1 MFFRGFCSAEFT
13 ASLTKKIKE
22 TAMSICK
29 KAVSGGISA
38 LLLICAGFLGA
49 SANAAIEYKFTIAT
63 AADLNYTETE
73 AELDAAVG
81 IKDYAIYDFASLTFP
96 TGLSVVLSGGGEP
109 TTTWSALPALFD
121 QNALPSG
128 CYNFDGIA
136 NLGIASWWGPYA
148 ATNYVTNQLTTCNSP
163 VGAAQTTT
171 FNITPGASSFG
182 IGLANFQSTSPAS
195 PEFPVTQ
202 HELFINGNDMGVLE
216 TLAGANWTP
225 GITLNSYLRITSTGK
240 ELITSVG
247 FENLTSADFLG
258 FSHLALQYRTA
269 APTVTPVIVGTAG
282 LNGWYTSDVELSWL
296 VSGNPAP
303 TESGCGNVK
312 VRNTT
317 GTTYTCSATNSVNS
331 AQQSVTIEVDTV
343 APKVAI
349 RMPANGATYA
359 LNKVVRASYTCGDAI
374 SGVTSCLG
382 TVADGARI
390 NTTTPGMQTFSV
402 VAIDNAGNTTTQ
414 SITYTVE

>member
-1 MFFRGFCSAEFT
+1 
-13 ASLTKKIKE
+13 
-22 TAMSICK
+22 MSICK
-29 KAVSGGISA
+29 KAVSGGIA
-38 LLLICAGFLGA
+38 TLILICAGFLGA
-49 SANAAIEYKFTIAT
+49 PANAAIEYKFTVAT

-81 IKDYAIYDFASLTFP
+81 IKDYAIYDFSTVTFP
-96 TGLSVVLSGGGEP
+96 SGVSMVLSGGGEP
-109 TTTWSALPALFD
+109 TTTWNELPVLYD
-121 QNALPSG
+121 QNTLPSE
-128 CYNFDGIA
+128 CYNFAGIA

-148 ATNYVTNQLTTCNSP
+148 ATNLVTNQFISCNSP
-163 VGAAQTTT
+163 AGAAQTAT

-225 GITLNSYLRITSTGK
+225 GITLNAYLRITATGK
-240 ELITSVG
+240 DVITSVG

-258 FSHLALQYRTA
+258 FSHLALQYRSA
-269 APTVTPVIVGTAG
+269 APTVTPVVVGKAG

-303 TESGCGNVK
+303 TESGCTNAK

-317 GTTYTCSATNSVNS
+317 GSTYTCSATNSVDS

-343 APKVAI
+343 APKAAI
-349 RMPANGATYA
+349 KRPANGATYA
-359 LNKVVRASYTCGDAI
+359 LNKVVLASYTCTDGI
-374 SGVTSCLG
+374 SGVNSCVG
-382 TVADGARI
+382 TVADGASI
-390 NTTTPGMQTFSV
+390 NTSTPGIQTFSV
-402 VAIDNAGNTTTQ
+402 VAIDNAGNTTNR
-414 SITYTVE
+414 SITYTVD

>member
-1 MFFRGFCSAEFT
+1 
-13 ASLTKKIKE
+13 
-22 TAMSICK
+22 MSICK
-29 KAVSGGISA
+29 QAVGGGIST
-38 LLLICAGFLGA
+38 LILICAAFLGA
-49 SANAAIEYKFTIAT
+49 SANAAIEYKFTVAT

-81 IKDYAIYDFASLTFP
+81 IKDYAIYDFSSVTFP
-96 TGLSVVLSGGGEP
+96 SGVSMVLSGVGEP
-109 TTTWSALPALFD
+109 TTTWNALPALYD
-121 QNALPSG
+121 QNTLPSE

-136 NLGIASWWGPYA
+136 NTGLASWWGPYA
-148 ATNYVTNQLTTCNSP
+148 ATNLVTNQIMSCTSP

-195 PEFPVTQ
+195 PGYPVTQ
-202 HELFINGNDMGVLE
+202 HELFINGNDIGVLE
-216 TLAGANWTP
+216 TLAGANWAP
-225 GITLNSYLRITSTGK
+225 GITLNAYLRITATGK
-240 ELITSVG
+240 DVITSVG

-296 VSGNPAP
+296 VSGNPSP

-312 VRNTT
+312 VPNTT
-317 GTTYTCSATNSVNS
+317 GTTYTCSATNSVDS
-331 AQQSVTIEVDTV
+331 AQQSVTVEVDTV

-349 RMPANGATYA
+349 RKPANGATYA
-359 LNKVVRASYTCGDAI
+359 LNKVVVASYTCTDGI
-374 SGVTSCLG
+374 SGVTSCVG
-382 TVADGARI
+382 TVADDARI
-390 NTTTPGMQTFSV
+390 NTSTPGTQTFSV
-402 VAIDNAGNTTTQ
+402 VAIDNAGNTTTR
-414 SITYTVE
+414 SMTYTVD